1 MGKQT
6 YFATTLLMDKPQ
18 FLQEIDGCIKEI
30 DSLRTL
36 NYTASEFKL
45 WKKRVE
51 SLLIH
56 GLGESSKQVDDFRW
70 ITFYDAVAEMNSRD
84 SWAVEYEPY
93 DAVSD
98 FQDGLCSACTQ
109 LLAIKEDVDKHFA
122 DTIVTDKDI
131 GEVSLPGKK
140 VFIVHGHDEKL
151 LLAVEKAIRTLD
163 LEPIV
168 LRDQPDAG
176 MTLIQKFEKNSGGV
190 GFVVFLLT
198 NDETAIVRKTKKT
211 ESHARQNVIFE
222 MGYFFNE
229 FRRSDG
235 SHRGIL
241 ALLQEGVTKPGDI
254 DGLVYCQY
262 HEGDDGWKLR
272 LAKELSAAGVLFDQS
287 KVLEM

>member
-1 MGKQT
+1 MGTQA
-6 YFATTLLMDKPQ
+6 YYATKLLMAKPQ
-18 FLQEIDGCIKEI
+18 FLRELEGCIKET

-36 NYTASEFKL
+36 NYTAPKFKL

-51 SLLIH
+51 GLLIH
-56 GLGESSKQVDDFRW
+56 GLGESSKQVYDFRW
-70 ITFYDAVAEMNSRD
+70 ISYYDAVAEMNSRD
-84 SWAVEYEPY
+84 DWAVEAVTY
-93 DAVSD
+93 DAAAN
-98 FQDGLCSACTQ
+98 FQDGLNSASTQ
-109 LLAIKEDVDKHFA
+109 LLAIKEDVEKHFA
-122 DTIVTDKDI
+122 GDVVTDKDI
-131 GEVSLPGKK
+131 GGNTLPGNK

-151 LLAVEKAIRTLD
+151 LLAVEKAIRTLA

-168 LRDQPDAG
+168 LKEQPDEG
-176 MTLIQKFEKNSGGV
+176 MTLIQKFEKNSEEV

-198 NDETAIVRKTKKT
+198 NDETATVHKTQKT
-211 ESHARQNVIFE
+211 EAHARQNVIFE

-241 ALLQEGVTKPGDI
+241 ALLQEGVAKPGDI

-272 LAKELSAAGVLFDQS
+272 LAKELSAAGVVFDQS